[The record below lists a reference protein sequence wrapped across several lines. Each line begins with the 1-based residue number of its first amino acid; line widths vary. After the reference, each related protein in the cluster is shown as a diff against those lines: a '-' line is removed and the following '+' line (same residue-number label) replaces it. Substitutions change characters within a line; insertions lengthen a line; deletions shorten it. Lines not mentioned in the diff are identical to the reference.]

1 MKVELLVFAITAFF
15 IANTYYDGKYIAI
28 LKSWKKY
35 YQMIGIGFAGLSAY
49 LFFKKYPSDTR
60 TLLSSASGVIR
71 HLPVDRSAADLF
83 EPFIQLTKSSG
94 NMDYTQ
100 KAQKVRQS
108 GVGEGASTKRCV
120 SETKKK
126 YVAAQQG
133 WKCGR
138 CQRQLPAWF
147 EVDHTVRLEHV
158 DQIMLTTLLPFAEIV
173 TERKQHLRTSSITG
187 V

>member
-1 MKVELLVFAITAFF
+1 MKIEFVAFAITAFF
-15 IANTYYDGKYIAI
+15 IANTYYDGKYMAI

-60 TLLSSASGVIR
+60 TLISSASGVIR
-71 HLPVDRSAADLF
+71 HLPVDKSAADIF
-83 EPFIQLTKSSG
+83 EPFIQLTKYSG
-94 NMDYTQ
+94 NMDYTHE
-100 KAQKVRQS
+100 AQRVRQS
-108 GVGEGASTKRCV
+108 GSGEGASTKRCV

-133 WKCGR
+133 WNCGR

-147 EVDHTVRLEHV
+147 EVDHTVRLENGGSNHV
-158 DQIMLTTLLPFAEIV
+158 DNLVALCRDCHGEKTALENL
-173 TERKQHLRTSSITG
+173 
-187 V
+187 